1 MIYKEYFIECPAG
14 YYGDNC
20 SFPCPALSY
29 GSGCAEQCSCS
40 SESCHHVYGCNINTG
55 WWKYTYFAF
64 CHFVC
69 ILFSFYIKLY

>member
-1 MIYKEYFIECPAG
+1 MIYKEYFIECPPG

-29 GSGCAEQCSCS
+29 GSGCVEQCSCS

-55 WWKYTYFAF
+55 W
-64 CHFVC
+64 
-69 ILFSFYIKLY
+69 